1 MQRISKGRH
10 VVYETTASTQQR
22 LILCT
27 QYALADERLSVLT
40 GLVSHYLVPNR
51 VCEQYGECNFPVLGD
66 AGIVNKAGQLV
77 SDCLW
82 SFDLHHM
89 SCFSYA
95 RVGKSQFG
103 VNCPVDKSRW
113 PGTLDFRISA

>member
-51 VCEQYGECNFPVLGD
+51 VCEQYGEF
-66 AGIVNKAGQLV
+66 K
-77 SDCLW
+77 
-82 SFDLHHM
+82 
-89 SCFSYA
+89 FS
-95 RVGKSQFG
+95 
-103 VNCPVDKSRW
+103 
-113 PGTLDFRISA
+113 